1 MTDERER
8 GPNPTDPMQSFLGQL
23 RSMAEQFSTLGPGAF
38 PFAGTPGDRPR
49 TTSLPPLP
57 GSLTAAQL
65 RAIAASVAAQRSA
78 IAAMTEQLGAFD
90 SQLEVLE
97 SIIAPLVRW
106 SQTWADAE
114 KTFTPKGSA
123 PPTTDQA

>member
-8 GPNPTDPMQSFLGQL
+8 GPNPTDPMQSFLAQL

-38 PFAGTPGDRPR
+38 PFAGAPGDRAR
-49 TTSLPPLP
+49 TASVPPLP

-65 RAIAASVAAQRSA
+65 RAISASVAAQRSA
-78 IAAMTEQLGAFD
+78 IAAITEQLGAFD

-97 SIIAPLVRW
+97 SIIAPLVQW

-114 KTFTPKGSA
+114 KSFSPKGSA
-123 PPTTDQA
+123 PTTRDQA